1 MILTK
6 VLSIATTLSPA
17 LKFLTSG
24 PTSTT
29 SPAMSD
35 TVKKKRSKHLSAGYT
50 FDTSQKHYIMDTVT
64 GQNNSSARIGK
75 IR

>member
-35 TVKKKRSKHLSAGYT
+35 TVQEKRSKHLGVQ
-50 FDTSQKHYIMDTVT
+50 DTLSILLKNITLWI
-64 GQNNSSARIGK
+64 A
-75 IR
+75 